1 MVRPSRERTEKN
13 NLKLFPRKK
22 ISFHF
27 IYLFILAKAESGAG
41 GGSCGG
47 AARPEALTALSIC
60 KLWSPS
66 FRTPTATV
74 GAAVFGFN
82 FKLTTLLSS
91 VIFFPIL
98 PFRLSAPA

>member
-1 MVRPSRERTEKN
+1 MVRPRRERTEKN
-13 NLKLFPRKK
+13 
-22 ISFHF
+22 
-27 IYLFILAKAESGAG
+27 KAESGAG
-41 GGSCGG
+41 GGLCGG
-47 AARPEALTALSIC
+47 AARPEALTALSIY

-74 GAAVFGFN
+74 GTAVFGFN

-98 PFRLSAPA
+98 PFRLSAPTQDPQDNNMNHKLK